1 MGETETTNEERSEMD
16 AREGDWR
23 EEQGRRKEAGRGGE
37 EGGESVVEECEVKRV
52 ARGLKRAE
60 TRWVRCQG

>member
-1 MGETETTNEERSEMD
+1 MRRWGEEEAGGE
-16 AREGDWR
+16 
-23 EEQGRRKEAGRGGE
+23 GRRGEREKGG
-37 EGGESVVEECEVKRV
+37 GLVVEECEVKRV

>member
-1 MGETETTNEERSEMD
+1 MGQTETVSEGGV
-16 AREGDWR
+16 RK
-23 EEQGRRKEAGRGGE
+23 RRAVKAGGKGGE
-37 EGGESVVEECEVKRV
+37 RDGLVVEECEVKRV

>member
-1 MGETETTNEERSEMD
+1 MGQTETASEGGVRKRR
-16 AREGDWR
+16 AG
-23 EEQGRRKEAGRGGE
+23 GRRGE
-37 EGGESVVEECEVKRV
+37 LVVEECEVKRV